1 MMFRMIKY
9 LQFVVFVVIVVAWAA
24 CIDVAGASE
33 SPSHF
38 FSTGSAWMTA
48 TSQRPLEMIRIN
60 CKGESVMAQ
69 AMKQQLAKE
78 LGLPLRDLRYIDPSY
93 PSQIHSTFIVRP
105 GIILMSLEG
114 IKVIVKSDEALIFGV
129 EEPEVRKYISVL
141 QLHLRHQSALNMEK
155 FPLDNLEYVN
165 SSRFELLVVDAAL
178 NLVCSSLLV
187 KVRQLEPLTI
197 TALKDLRAES
207 KGLDAIQTQA
217 DELLPVKNIL
227 DEYRKRIRE
236 IKGAIFDVLNS
247 DDDMAMMCLSTI
259 PTTEEQHDGLNSSI
273 SSMVSNIKQMQGS
286 SLRRRFRNRP
296 GMKGLSPI
304 ELEFSATESIF
315 ENYLHDSE
323 WISAEI
329 DDLLDE
335 IKHTEDH
342 VALQLDLLR
351 NRILKVEL
359 VLSIV
364 SFVVSLGGLVTG
376 LFGMNLINYLEKSHH
391 AFAIVSV
398 LLAAGLASVFQS
410 LYHFAKY
417 QKLL

>member
-1 MMFRMIKY
+1 MMFRLTKY
-9 LQFVVFVVIVVAWAA
+9 LQFSVFVVIALAA
-24 CIDVAGASE
+24 CIDFAGASDNP
-33 SPSHF
+33 SPF

-93 PSQIHSTFIVRP
+93 PSQIHSTFIARP

-129 EEPEVRKYISVL
+129 EEPEVKKYVSVL
-141 QLHLRHQSALNMEK
+141 QLHLRHRSALNAEK
-155 FPLDNLEYVN
+155 SPHDNLEYAN
-165 SSRFELLVVDAAL
+165 NSRFELLVVDAAL
-178 NLVCSSLLV
+178 NLVCSSLLF
-187 KVRQLEPLTI
+187 KVRELEPLTI
-197 TALKDLRAES
+197 AALKDLRAES

-236 IKGAIFDVLNS
+236 IKGAISDVLNS

-259 PTTEEQHDGLNSSI
+259 PTTEEQHDRLSSSI
-273 SSMVSNIKQMQGS
+273 SSMVSNIKQMPAS
-286 SLRRRFRNRP
+286 PLRRRFR
-296 GMKGLSPI
+296 GMKGLSPM
-304 ELEFSATESIF
+304 EMEFSATESIF

-376 LFGMNLINYLEKSHH
+376 LFGMNLINHLEKSRH

-398 LLAAGLASVFQS
+398 LLAAGLGSVFQS
-410 LYHFAKY
+410 LYQFAKY

>member
-1 MMFRMIKY
+1 
-9 LQFVVFVVIVVAWAA
+9 
-24 CIDVAGASE
+24 
-33 SPSHF
+33 
-38 FSTGSAWMTA
+38 MTA

-93 PSQIHSTFIVRP
+93 PSQIHSTFIARP

-129 EEPEVRKYISVL
+129 EEPEVQKYVSVL
-141 QLHLRHQSALNMEK
+141 QLHLRHRSALNAEK
-155 FPLDNLEYVN
+155 SPHDNLEHAN
-165 SSRFELLVVDAAL
+165 NSRFELLVVDAAL
-178 NLVCSSLLV
+178 NLVCSSLLF
-187 KVRQLEPLTI
+187 KVRELEPLTI
-197 TALKDLRAES
+197 AALKDLRAES

-236 IKGAIFDVLNS
+236 IKGAISDVLNS

-259 PTTEEQHDGLNSSI
+259 PTTEEQQDRLSSSI
-273 SSMVSNIKQMQGS
+273 SSMVSNIKQMPAS
-286 SLRRRFRNRP
+286 PLRRRFR
-296 GMKGLSPI
+296 GMKGLSPM
-304 ELEFSATESIF
+304 EMEFSATESIF

-376 LFGMNLINYLEKSHH
+376 LFGMNLINHLEKSRH

-398 LLAAGLASVFQS
+398 LLAAGLGSVFQS
-410 LYHFAKY
+410 LYQFAKY

>member
-1 MMFRMIKY
+1 MMFRLTKY
-9 LQFVVFVVIVVAWAA
+9 LQFSVFVVIALAA
-24 CIDVAGASE
+24 CIDFAGASE
-33 SPSHF
+33 TPSPF

-93 PSQIHSTFIVRP
+93 PSQIHSTFIARP

-129 EEPEVRKYISVL
+129 EEPEVQKYVSVL
-141 QLHLRHQSALNMEK
+141 QLHLRHRSALNAEK
-155 FPLDNLEYVN
+155 SPHDNLEHAN
-165 SSRFELLVVDAAL
+165 NSRFELLVVDAAL
-178 NLVCSSLLV
+178 NLVCSSLLF
-187 KVRQLEPLTI
+187 KVRELEPLTI
-197 TALKDLRAES
+197 AALKDLRAES

-236 IKGAIFDVLNS
+236 IKGAISDVLNS

-259 PTTEEQHDGLNSSI
+259 PTTEEQQDRLSSSI
-273 SSMVSNIKQMQGS
+273 SSMVSNIKQMPAS
-286 SLRRRFRNRP
+286 PLRRRFR
-296 GMKGLSPI
+296 GMKGLSPM
-304 ELEFSATESIF
+304 EMEFSATESIF

-376 LFGMNLINYLEKSHH
+376 LFGMNLINHLEKSRH

-398 LLAAGLASVFQS
+398 LLAAGLGSVFQS
-410 LYHFAKY
+410 LYQFAKY

>member
-1 MMFRMIKY
+1 MWFGSITY
-9 LQFVVFVVIVVAWAA
+9 LQGVVFVILTLTA
-24 CIDVAGASE
+24 CANFAGASE
-33 SPSHF
+33 NPSPF

-48 TSQRPLEMIRIN
+48 TSQRPLEMIRMS
-60 CKGESVMAQ
+60 CKGEVTIAQ
-69 AMKQQLAKE
+69 AMTQQLAKE

-105 GIILMSLEG
+105 GVILMSLEG
-114 IKVIVKSDEALIFGV
+114 IKVIVKNDEALIFGV
-129 EEPEVRKYISVL
+129 QEPEVQKYISAL
-141 QLHLRHQSALNMEK
+141 QIQLRHHSASNAEK
-155 FPLDNLEYVN
+155 SPHDNLDNVN

-178 NLVCSSLLV
+178 NLVCSSLLF
-187 KVRQLEPLTI
+187 KVRALEPLTMA
-197 TALKDLRAES
+197 ALKDLRAES

-236 IKGAIFDVLNS
+236 IKGAISEVLNS
-247 DDDMAMMCLSTI
+247 DDDMAMMCLSTT
-259 PTTEEQHDGLNSSI
+259 PTTEEQHNGLSSSI
-273 SSMVSNIKQMQGS
+273 SSMVTNIKQMQGS
-286 SLRRRFRNRP
+286 PLRRRFRNRP
-296 GMKGLSPI
+296 GMKGLNPMEI
-304 ELEFSATESIF
+304 EFSATESIF

-376 LFGMNLINYLEKSHH
+376 MFGMNLINHLEKSRH
-391 AFAIVSV
+391 AFVLVSV
-398 LLAAGLASVFQS
+398 LLAAGLGSVFQF
-410 LYHFAKY
+410 LYQFAKY